1 MEAVHYEK
9 KFVIE
14 TENNSKYD
22 IYLKSSNSS
31 SISLEGNFKNNLKNE
46 NYLSVLSIE
55 KIKENKYFLMF
66 DTIDEILNE
75 ISLLLEKNNPKIIEE
90 KDKIILKI
98 SLNTSKIKEVNFT
111 LNKKEKNEN
120 EKISELYSLI
130 NNLTN
135 KFEITINDLTT
146 KINKQNNEI
155 NELKNII
162 KKQNETIKNLTN
174 SLLFSLDSLIIGEND
189 EQNNI
194 LKNWINP
201 EENIKSKLLYRL
213 TRDGNSP
220 KTFHE
225 KCDNQGPTL
234 VLTKLKD
241 GRILGGYTPLSWDS
255 SSGQKYDLDSFLFS
269 LTDNKK
275 FPKINKEQSINCYS
289 SYGPWFYSFG
299 LDSSLSRNQ
308 LIICKTNKN
317 YQNANEMANLHKK
330 NDNYDITE
338 LEVFKI
344 N

>member
-22 IYLKSSNSS
+22 IYLKSNNSS

-120 EKISELYSLI
+120 EKIAELYSLI

-146 KINKQNNEI
+146 KINKQNDEI

-174 SLLFSLDSLIIGEND
+174 SLLF
-189 EQNNI
+189 
-194 LKNWINP
+194 
-201 EENIKSKLLYRL
+201 
-213 TRDGNSP
+213 
-220 KTFHE
+220 
-225 KCDNQGPTL
+225 
-234 VLTKLKD
+234 
-241 GRILGGYTPLSWDS
+241 
-255 SSGQKYDLDSFLFS
+255 
-269 LTDNKK
+269 
-275 FPKINKEQSINCYS
+275 FP
-289 SYGPWFYSFG
+289 
-299 LDSSLSRNQ
+299 
-308 LIICKTNKN
+308 
-317 YQNANEMANLHKK
+317 
-330 NDNYDITE
+330 
-338 LEVFKI
+338 
-344 N
+344 

>member
-22 IYLKSSNSS
+22 IYLKSNNSS

-120 EKISELYSLI
+120 EKIAELYSLI

-146 KINKQNNEI
+146 KINKQNDEI
-155 NELKNII
+155 NELINII

-174 SLLFSLDSLIIGEND
+174 SLLF
-189 EQNNI
+189 
-194 LKNWINP
+194 
-201 EENIKSKLLYRL
+201 
-213 TRDGNSP
+213 
-220 KTFHE
+220 
-225 KCDNQGPTL
+225 
-234 VLTKLKD
+234 
-241 GRILGGYTPLSWDS
+241 
-255 SSGQKYDLDSFLFS
+255 
-269 LTDNKK
+269 
-275 FPKINKEQSINCYS
+275 FP
-289 SYGPWFYSFG
+289 W
-299 LDSSLSRNQ
+299 
-308 LIICKTNKN
+308 
-317 YQNANEMANLHKK
+317 
-330 NDNYDITE
+330 
-338 LEVFKI
+338 
-344 N
+344 

>member
-22 IYLKSSNSS
+22 IYLKSNNSS

-120 EKISELYSLI
+120 EKIAELYSLI

-135 KFEITINDLTT
+135 KFEMTINDLTT
-146 KINKQNNEI
+146 KINKQNDEI

-162 KKQNETIKNLTN
+162 KKQNETKKILK
-174 SLLFSLDSLIIGEND
+174 LLFFFPLI
-189 EQNNI
+189 
-194 LKNWINP
+194 
-201 EENIKSKLLYRL
+201 
-213 TRDGNSP
+213 
-220 KTFHE
+220 
-225 KCDNQGPTL
+225 
-234 VLTKLKD
+234 V
-241 GRILGGYTPLSWDS
+241 
-255 SSGQKYDLDSFLFS
+255 
-269 LTDNKK
+269 
-275 FPKINKEQSINCYS
+275 
-289 SYGPWFYSFG
+289 
-299 LDSSLSRNQ
+299 
-308 LIICKTNKN
+308 
-317 YQNANEMANLHKK
+317 
-330 NDNYDITE
+330 
-338 LEVFKI
+338 
-344 N
+344 